1 MKRTNKCFKRFKK
14 TQQERIVIGVSFGK
28 DNRFN
33 VFSEESLIKINKLQI
48 KENDFVVIFDT
59 QNGERS
65 LGKVISKKP
74 LGLIPKG
81 QKLSENIIMKKAT
94 WFDKLL
100 DRMRLL

>member
-1 MKRTNKCFKRFKK
+1 MKHIKQNKRFKK
-14 TQQERIVIGVSFGK
+14 TQQEKVVIGVSFGK

-33 VFSEESLIKINKLQI
+33 IFSEESLIKINKLQI

-81 QKLSENIIMKKAT
+81 QKLSENIIMKRAT

-100 DRMRLL
+100 DKMRLL